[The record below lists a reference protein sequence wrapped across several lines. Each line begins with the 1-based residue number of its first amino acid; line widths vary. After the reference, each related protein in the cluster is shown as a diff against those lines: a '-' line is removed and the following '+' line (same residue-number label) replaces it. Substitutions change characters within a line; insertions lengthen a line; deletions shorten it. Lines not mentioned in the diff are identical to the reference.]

1 MELHK
6 AIKSIIDTDGVEI
19 IKDTRLVNI
28 LGDLRAFDSIPASK
42 YILRAII
49 ADGYAQKLLAIGT
62 WNDDCEKIC
71 NQFIT
76 TTGFQNDYAQLVF
89 QSLAYGLGW
98 LNQIT
103 LTNNNPKQKQQPI
116 TGNPPATNTPKLSK
130 KEHKESYLLS
140 KVEFVS
146 DLKREIGVEMTNL
159 SFEMDTYEK
168 RSFNLN
174 FELKGRN
181 KNDTGHIYAV
191 FYDTKN
197 KIRLKETLWWAYQW
211 ESFRGFI
218 IESVYISIPMPV
230 EDVGRICIFVQ

>member
-6 AIKSIIDTDGVEI
+6 AIKSIIETDGVDI
-19 IKDTRLVNI
+19 VNDIRLINI
-28 LGDLRAFDSIPASK
+28 LGDLRAFDAIPATK
-42 YILRAII
+42 YILRAVI
-49 ADGYAQKLLAIGT
+49 ADGYMQKLLVIGE
-62 WNDDCEKIC
+62 WNSQCDKLC
-71 NQFIT
+71 NQFIA
-76 TTGFQNDYAQLVF
+76 TTGFQSDYAQIVF
-89 QSLAYGLGW
+89 HSLTYGLGW
-98 LNQIT
+98 LNQIA
-103 LTNNNPKQKQQPI
+103 NVKQNQQRSSANSSG
-116 TGNPPATNTPKLSK
+116 TTTKMTK
-130 KEHKESYLLS
+130 KEQKEAYLLS
-140 KVEFVS
+140 KVEIIT
-146 DLKREIGVEMTNL
+146 DLQREIGVEMTNL

-218 IESVYISIPMPV
+218 IESVYISIPMSV